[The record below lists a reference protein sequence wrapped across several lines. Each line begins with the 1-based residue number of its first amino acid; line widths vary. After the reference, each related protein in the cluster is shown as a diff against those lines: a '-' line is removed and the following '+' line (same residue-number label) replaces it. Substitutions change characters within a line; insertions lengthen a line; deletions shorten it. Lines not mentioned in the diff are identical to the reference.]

1 MTKQCSIA
9 VEKVHVTPAWGRI
22 LGRVE
27 HVMIRI
33 YCHAHEPRLKD
44 FRSGFFL
51 HCNETKKSQTRARRK
66 VQIQLSFIHLQA
78 KLSVGTFDTA
88 TKRKT
93 SSKLRCIL

>member
-44 FRSGFFL
+44 FSLDFL
-51 HCNETKKSQTRARRK
+51 HCNEKRKSQTRARRK
-66 VQIQLSFIHLQA
+66 VQIQLSFIHLQT